1 MYIMLYKDD
10 VYDSVL
16 DPFDVLNESIYLTM
30 DESTIHSDMIPI
42 IENNR
47 LNTYLTEST
56 YNHIPNTTVILD
68 ESDIIEDPTIT
79 QDYTDY
85 VIRPINEQHNEYQYV
100 LECIDTWIDNDYDDN
115 LLLEMVLLE
124 VLDDKTSED
133 LGRMWFKHQHRSP
146 KNAFEP
152 ELRFARRARKVNKE
166 FEARIAPMRKK
177 IEQIADNT
185 KLPLEQKRRYIRDL
199 REKIQKIDFEIGEK
213 YGYELNPGQEGK
225 RIPTGA
231 SNVQAGMQTFHQRA
245 GERSM
250 RAITRL
256 TNYLNKNGINQEN
269 PTAQDRENFEK
280 WKKRTG
286 VTDDQILSKRKL
298 KELEA
303 RVRHADSQL
312 NRTTMLI
319 DKIKKKENRDGY
331 TEREHAIFRALHAKQ
346 KRAQAGLNYF
356 KKNGLSNR
364 ITKGDLQAY
373 YHSGSPSGQIGGK
386 EDSNFIDA
394 QVEMGDNRRKLARY
408 AKERIKSKALLKK
421 NKEMLMAPI
430 SNVSDDQ
437 KAIDFKNEFYDDHD
451 SLKPGSVVKPKVQ
464 ELPKGKPAGTP
475 PPKQNTPTSPPKE
488 EHSSTPLEDNKGKPA
503 GTPPTPP
510 PKQDTPPP
518 TPPKEEHSSTPLEDN
533 KGKPAGTPP
542 KQDSPVV
549 PSNNNNQSR
558 LSRATTLMKNNKGK
572 IGLGVGLAV
581 GAGLAYKN
589 RDKLK
594 SLATKGWENYQQY
607 KNRPKS
613 VIAKRIAAL
622 RGVYKKFMLEAQRN
636 PKQSN
641 VFKRMAAKILSVIDK
656 LLGYLQNKADNTN
669 RAYNP
674 NY

>member
-1 MYIMLYKDD
+1 MVYIMLYKED

-16 DPFDVLNESIYLTM
+16 DPFDVLNESIYLTI

-42 IENNR
+42 IENSR

-56 YNHIPNTTVILD
+56 YNYHIPNTTVILD
-68 ESDIIEDPTIT
+68 ESDIIEDPTII

-85 VIRPINEQHNEYQYV
+85 VIRPINEQHNEYQYI

-133 LGRMWFKHQHRSP
+133 LGRMWYKHHNRSP
-146 KNAFEP
+146 KNAYDP
-152 ELRFARRARKVNKE
+152 VLRFARRARNVRKE
-166 FEARIAPMRKK
+166 FEDRIAPMEKK
-177 IEQIADNT
+177 IEQIEDNT
-185 KLPLEQKRRYIRDL
+185 KLPLEQKRRYISDL
-199 REKIQKIDFEIGEK
+199 RKKIRKIDFEIGAK
-213 YGYELNPGQEGK
+213 YCYELKPGEEGK
-225 RIPTGA
+225 RLPTGA
-231 SNVQAGMQTFHQRA
+231 SNIQAGMQTFHQRS

-269 PTAQDRENFEK
+269 PTAQDRENFKK
-280 WKKRTG
+280 WQQRTG
-286 VTDDQILSKRKL
+286 VTDDQILSKRTL
-298 KELEA
+298 KKLEA
-303 RVRHADSQL
+303 RSRHANSEYT
-312 NRTTMLI
+312 RTYMLI

-331 TEREHAIFRALHAKQ
+331 TEREHAILRALNAKK
-346 KRAQAGLNYF
+346 KRAQAGLAYF

-364 ITKGDLQAY
+364 ASKGDLQAY

-394 QVEMGDNRRKLARY
+394 QVEIGDNRRTLARY
-408 AKERIKSKALLKK
+408 AKERIKSKNLLKK
-421 NKEMLMAPI
+421 NKEMLQSENPKL
-430 SNVSDDQ
+430 SDDQ
-437 KAIDFKNEFYDDHD
+437 RFIDFNNDFYDDYD

-475 PPKQNTPTSPPKE
+475 PKQDTPTSPPKE

-503 GTPPTPP
+503 GTPP
-510 PKQDTPPP
+510 KQDT
-518 TPPKEEHSSTPLEDN
+518 SV
-533 KGKPAGTPP
+533 A
-542 KQDSPVV
+542 
-549 PSNNNNQSR
+549 PSNNNQSR

-581 GAGLAYKN
+581 GLAYKN

-594 SLATKGWENYQQY
+594 SLAIKGLENYQQY

-613 VIAKRIAAL
+613 VIA
-622 RGVYKKFMLEAQRN
+622 FMLEAQRN
-636 PKQSN
+636 PKQAN

-656 LLGYLQNKADNTN
+656 LLYYMQNKADGRD
-669 RAYNP
+669 RAYNA